1 MGAHG
6 SVDGTYGPS
15 ESIGDVVGSL
25 ERKILPV
32 TWGAVPYGVLY
43 SHILGSRSVI
53 VCSQPQAKVNT
64 RVTNQNFKFLER
76 K

>member
-15 ESIGDVVGSL
+15 ESIGDAVGSL

-43 SHILGSRSVI
+43 SHILVPEVLLCVPNLI
-53 VCSQPQAKVNT
+53 KTCMEQ
-64 RVTNQNFKFLER
+64 
-76 K
+76 